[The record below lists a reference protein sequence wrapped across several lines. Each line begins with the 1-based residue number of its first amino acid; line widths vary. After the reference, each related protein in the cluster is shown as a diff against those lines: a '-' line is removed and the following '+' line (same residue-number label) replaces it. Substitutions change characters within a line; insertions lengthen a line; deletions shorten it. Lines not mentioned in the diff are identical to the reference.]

1 MGSETQVQVKDK
13 FYLTMDEASEYFNM
27 GEKRLRQIVA
37 DNIKAGFV
45 VQNGVK
51 IIIKRRRS

>member
-45 VQNGVK
+45 VKNGVK
-51 IIIKRRRS
+51 IIIKRRKS

>member
-13 FYLTMDEASEYFNM
+13 FCLTMDEASEYFNM

-37 DNIKAGFV
+37 DNIMAGFV

>member
-1 MGSETQVQVKDK
+1 MGSEIQVKDK
-13 FYLTMDEASEYFNM
+13 FCLTMDEVSEYFNM
-27 GEKRLRQIVA
+27 GEKRLRQIIA

-51 IIIKRRRS
+51 ILIKRR